1 MTSRSTIPIQQNTT
15 PALINFENKK
25 FQGLVCVAPYIVL
38 EIGLQGDVGLCDCAG
53 WLPSRVGNI
62 YTQTLKEIL
71 SGANACAIRE
81 SISNG
86 NYNYCNEK
94 TCGVI
99 AQQQMIPRTSLTE
112 PTMVELLND
121 STKFIMPREIWIA
134 GDPTCNL
141 SCPSCRTRIIKNTDE
156 EIEYLESLGEK
167 LKNNLFSIPSN
178 DKIVIHVST
187 SGELFASPLLLK
199 FVNSIPVQAF
209 PNLKL
214 AIQTNGLLAP
224 RSWHK
229 LGAMQDR
236 VESITVTTDAATG
249 STYEV
254 LRRGGAWDD
263 LQTALSWI
271 ADKKKQ
277 NNMRLIMRLVAQHAN
292 YQEMPEFYRQ
302 AQVLGADV
310 VEYARIQNWRTFT
323 ADEFAQHD
331 VFDPTHAEYA
341 NAMHNLNIVKQQ
353 PLSYISGGLT

>member
-1 MTSRSTIPIQQNTT
+1 MTSKSTIPIQRDKTQT
-15 PALINFENKK
+15 LINFENKN
-25 FQGLVCVAPYIVL
+25 FQGLVCFAPYIVL
-38 EIGLQGDVGLCDCAG
+38 EIGLNGDVGLCDCRL

-99 AQQQMIPRTSLTE
+99 AQQQMIERSTLTD
-112 PTMVELLND
+112 PIMVGLLDD

-141 SCPSCRTRIIKNTDE
+141 SCPSCRTSIIKNTNE

-167 LKNNLFSIPSN
+167 LKDNLFSIPSN
-178 DKIVIHVST
+178 DKIILHVST
-187 SGELFASPLLLK
+187 TGELFASPLLLK
-199 FVNSIPVQAF
+199 FVNSIPVQDF

-214 AIQTNGLLAP
+214 AIQTNGLLVP
-224 RSWHK
+224 RLWHK

-254 LRRGGAWDD
+254 LRRGGRWND

-271 ADKKKQ
+271 AEKKKQ
-277 NNMRLIMRLVAQHAN
+277 NNMQLIMRLVAQHAN
-292 YQEMPEFYRQ
+292 YQEMPEFYQ
-302 AQVLGADV
+302 QSQTLGADV
-310 VEYARIQNWRTFT
+310 VEYARIQNWGTFS

-331 VFDPTHAEYA
+331 VFDPQHPEYDK
-341 NAMHNLNIVKQQ
+341 AMHNLDLVKQQ
-353 PLSYISGGLT
+353 PLSYISGGLN